1 MKKKLKKVSKALKKA
16 SSMHK
21 SQAKT
26 IDKMTKSPSVKKAKP
41 KKSKKK

>member
-21 SQAKT
+21 AQAKT
-26 IDKMTKSPSVKKAKP
+26 IDKIVKKPKP
-41 KKSKKK
+41 KKPKKK